1 MANYLRKFRLLIWKN
16 FLLQKRRPI
25 GTVFEILIP
34 IVVMGILILIPLT
47 ADSAQ
52 DKCFSVYPSTQI
64 DMYYGGGK
72 LAFFPQTEIVSKLMA
87 RVENIMGLK
96 AVSTSN
102 TTGKPWSSGASM
114 AAEVSE
120 NTQDYSFGDNYYGAI
135 EFLIDD
141 KKRLPREVKYAI
153 RLRSEVYQP
162 WHTDSTYP
170 QYIPESPDST
180 QSKYEGK
187 FLALQY
193 AVDTAIMQM
202 QTALSHRFH
211 VKMQVFPYP
220 NYTTNLAMNMV
231 SLFMPLLVM
240 LGLMYSAMTIIKELV
255 LEKQSRLKESMKMMG
270 LPNWVHWTAWFT
282 KNLLFLLIS
291 VVIFVIVLKVVV
303 FKYSDVTVL
312 FVLFLLYIFAS
323 ILFCFCV
330 SVFFSRP
337 VLGMLLGALIWIATL
352 VPYFVVY
359 SDRNYKAMTRSEKAG
374 ACLLPN
380 TCLGLAAKLFAQF
393 ETIRVGISWKQV
405 SEYPSPDEN
414 FNMVWVF
421 CMLLAECAIFGTITW
436 YVEAVF
442 PGEYGIPK
450 PFYFPCL
457 PSYWCGVN
465 GPKLKL
471 PCDDE
476 VTEQEEMNVIL
487 NSGSK
492 SLVDDEDGKADVEDE
507 PDLPVGVAIKR
518 LRKVFEGSSGSKVA
532 VDDLSLNIFKGQITA
547 LLGHN
552 GAGKTTTISMLT
564 GLFPPTTGSAD
575 VNGMSI
581 TSDMDAIRESLGL
594 CPQHNVLFDRLTVK
608 EHLDFF
614 ISLKGKF
621 GVEADSEVNEMI
633 SDIQLVDKS
642 NTVSSK
648 LSGGMKR
655 KLSCAIALIGGSET
669 VFLDEPTSGMDP
681 YARRGTWDLLLKHKA
696 GRTIILTTH
705 FMDEAD
711 LLGDRIAIMADGQ
724 LRCCGSSLFLK
735 SRYGVG
741 YHLTLVK
748 RESCDQDVISNLVKS
763 HVPKAEIISAVGTEI
778 QFVLPGESSQNF
790 EALFSKFE
798 NNLEQYGVTSFGV
811 SVTTLEEVFMKVG
824 EGAEKTLHDQVV
836 DQKHRGEQVPGGAS
850 QIPIPESEASSV
862 GEFNTGLSLKWQQY
876 KAMLLKRFLNAKREK
891 RLVLT
896 QLILPLLMVCLALLL
911 IKTLQE
917 PMQNEPPRILN
928 LSNLSIKGAPNI
940 GFYAD
945 FRPGK
950 KNALFDVASKHLK
963 DVKVTLKDIK
973 SDLQKIQSGNQGN
986 NILVKGKKFQYKDD
1000 EKDVCCN
1007 YEFLVLNAKC
1017 KKAFTSGKLTAAS
1030 CKNNKEFGYNHC
1042 PDCMK
1047 EGGSSSSSECTNIGI
1062 GDTKVND
1069 SMTFYNEYVLE
1080 ESNAADYF
1088 NTHVMGFSFESRD
1101 DNSTGDLESI
1111 NATVWYSFKGYH
1123 TKPDALNALVNVLLA
1138 YSKKDDSY
1146 HIETINYPLPLNSKQ
1161 RSENIWAVMSSF
1173 FLALLLAF
1181 AVAFLA
1187 ASFVPFLVKEKSS
1200 KAKHLQF
1207 VSGVDAVSFW
1217 LATYSWDLINY
1228 LFPLLGIM
1236 ILFAAFQVDSLKN
1249 DLGAVFL
1256 LLLLLG
1262 LCMLPFVYLISFLFK
1277 GPLAAYATTVFVL
1290 SVVSMAILITNNIL
1304 TFNGK
1309 KDEGDIVHYIG
1320 LFFPT
1325 YSLSASIMDISQNN
1339 VNRKYCEPGL
1349 PCTSTKNVLDW
1360 DRPGVGQATLYM
1372 FVEAIVLF
1380 LFILLIEMNF
1390 FISAKVKISS
1400 EPQMNRK
1407 QGEDEDVF
1415 NERVRILSDQKGNAV
1430 QAEAV
1435 VLKDLTKVYRGTH
1448 VTAVDHLCL
1457 GIPRGEC
1464 FGLLGINGAGKTT
1477 TFGMLTGDLSITEG
1491 TAYLDG
1497 FNIQSNLKQVQQR
1510 IGYCPQFDALI
1521 ELLTGREMLTMYARL
1536 RGVPDEK
1543 IKGIV
1548 SDIVHLLRLEKWADS
1563 LCGNYSG
1570 GNRRK
1575 LSTAIALVGNPPII
1589 FLDEP
1594 TTGMD
1599 PVARRFLWDT
1609 LTGVLKDGRSIVL
1622 TSHSMEECEALCTR
1636 LAIMVNGYFKCLGST
1651 QHLKSRFGR
1660 GYTLMVK
1667 VGSHQPTVSLTGIAD
1682 PEVNRVEVV
1691 PAFQSPHAVPS
1702 GQPQVFANPTA
1713 QLDNPDSA
1721 PDSNAVNRVMQF
1733 VTSAFG
1739 GATLMDS
1746 HSGILHYQIV
1756 NEALSWSYIFGQLE
1770 RNRSALNI
1778 VDYSISQTTLEQVFI
1793 NFAKEQ
1799 HSEDRTSVKRKCMCF
1814 PCCR

>member
-34 IVVMGILILIPLT
+34 IVVMCILIPIPLT
-47 ADSAQ
+47 TDSAQ
-52 DKCFSVYPSTQI
+52 DKCFSVYQSRPI
-64 DMYYGGGK
+64 GMYFGGGK

-87 RVENIMGLK
+87 RVENITGLK

-102 TTGKPWSSGASM
+102 STGKPWSSGASM

-120 NTQDYSFGDNYYGAI
+120 NAQDYSFDGVLNYYTCICLFYFTAI

-141 KKRLPREVKYAI
+141 KKSLPKKVKYAI
-153 RLRSEVYQP
+153 RLRSEIDSP
-162 WHTDSTYP
+162 WNTDSTYP
-170 QYIPESPDST
+170 QFIPESPIT
-180 QSKYEGK
+180 WSKYDGK
-187 FLALQY
+187 FLKLQY

-211 VKMQVFPYP
+211 VFPYP
-220 NYTTNLAMNMV
+220 NYTTNFAMNMV

-240 LGLMYSAMTIIKELV
+240 LGLMYSVMTIIKELV

-282 KNLLFLLIS
+282 KNVLFLLIS
-291 VVIFVIVLKVVV
+291 VVIFVIVLKVLV

-323 ILFCFCV
+323 ILFCFYL
-330 SVFFSRP
+330 SRTSDFIADGEFF
-337 VLGMLLGALIWIATL
+337 VL
-352 VPYFVVY
+352 
-359 SDRNYKAMTRSEKAG
+359 SDLFEWK
-374 ACLLPN
+374 N
-380 TCLGLAAKLFAQF
+380 TCFPHKDYSTFNLNEMTESECLQWISTCLSSWIVGRGDCTLFGVVDDTTTTKFTGRA
-393 ETIRVGISWKQV
+393 
-405 SEYPSPDEN
+405 
-414 FNMVWVF
+414 
-421 CMLLAECAIFGTITW
+421 CAGKKFTHIDITFFFTR
-436 YVEAVF
+436 YVEAIF

-450 PFYFPCL
+450 SFYFPCL
-457 PSYWCGVN
+457 PSYWCGGEMRLVVSS
-465 GPKLKL
+465 GAESS
-471 PCDDE
+471 DDE
-476 VTEQEEMNVIL
+476 A
-487 NSGSK
+487 
-492 SLVDDEDGKADVEDE
+492 DGKADVEDE

-518 LRKVFEGSSGSKVA
+518 LRKVFKGSSGSKVA

-621 GVEADSEVNEMI
+621 GVEAVNEVNEMI
-633 SDIQLVDKS
+633 GDIQLVDKS

-655 KLSCAIALIGGSET
+655 KLSCAIALIGGSEI

-748 RESCDQDVISNLVKS
+748 RESCDQDVISSLVKS

-778 QFVLPGESSQNF
+778 QFVLPSESSQNF
-790 EALFSKFE
+790 ETLFSGLE

-824 EGAEKTLHDQVV
+824 EGAEKTFHDQVV
-836 DQKHRGEQVPGGAS
+836 DQKHRGEQVSGGAS
-850 QIPIPESEASSV
+850 QIFIPEAEASSV

-876 KAMLLKRFLNAKREK
+876 KAMLLKRFLNARREK
-891 RLVLT
+891 KLVLT
-896 QLILPLLMVCLALLL
+896 QLILPLLMVCLTLLL

-917 PMQNEPPRILN
+917 SMQNEPPRILN
-928 LSNLSIKGAPNI
+928 LSNLSIKGVPNI

-945 FRPGK
+945 FRPSVDPNK

-963 DVKVTLKDIK
+963 DVKVTLKDIE

-986 NILVKGKKFQYKDD
+986 SILVEGKKFQYKDD
-1000 EKDVCCN
+1000 KKDVCCN

-1017 KKAFTSGKLTAAS
+1017 KKAFTSSELTAES
-1030 CKNNKEFGYNHC
+1030 CKTNKNFGYNYC
-1042 PDCMK
+1042 PECINDD
-1047 EGGSSSSSECTNIGI
+1047 GSSSDECTNVIGI
-1062 GDTKVND
+1062 GNTKVND

-1080 ESNAADYF
+1080 KSNAADYF
-1088 NTHVMGFSFESRD
+1088 NTHVVGFSFESRD
-1101 DNSTGDLESI
+1101 GNSTSDLESI
-1111 NATVWYSFKGYH
+1111 DTTVWYSSKGYH
-1123 TKPDALNALVNVLLA
+1123 TKPDALSALVNVLLA
-1138 YSKKDDSY
+1138 YSNKDDSY
-1146 HIETINYPLPLNSKQ
+1146 HIETINYPLPFNSEQ
-1161 RSENIWAVMSSF
+1161 RTQNFSAAMSSF

-1217 LATYSWDLINY
+1217 LATYSWDFVNF

-1236 ILFAAFQVDSLKN
+1236 IMFAAFQVDSLKN

-1277 GPLAAYATTVFVL
+1277 GPLSAYATTVFIL
-1290 SVVSMAILITNNIL
+1290 SVVSMAFLITNIIL
-1304 TFNGK
+1304 GE
-1309 KDEGDIVHYIG
+1309 KDAADIVHYIG

-1339 VNRKYCEPGL
+1339 INRKYCQPEPGI

-1390 FISAKVKISS
+1390 FISAKVKISP
-1400 EPQMNRK
+1400 EPQMRRK
-1407 QGEDEDVF
+1407 EGEDEDVF
-1415 NERVRILSDQKGNAV
+1415 NERVRILSAQEGNAV
-1430 QAEAV
+1430 EAEAV

-1448 VTAVDHLCL
+1448 VAAVDHLCL

-1477 TFGMLTGDLSITEG
+1477 TFSMLTGDLSITEG

-1548 SDIVHLLRLEKWADS
+1548 SDIIHLLRLEKWADS

-1609 LTGVLKDGRSIVL
+1609 LTGVLKEGRSIVL
-1622 TSHSMEECEALCTR
+1622 TSHR
-1636 LAIMVNGYFKCLGST
+1636 
-1651 QHLKSRFGR
+1651 
-1660 GYTLMVK
+1660 YT
-1667 VGSHQPTVSLTGIAD
+1667 HQGP
-1682 PEVNRVEVV
+1682 
-1691 PAFQSPHAVPS
+1691 
-1702 GQPQVFANPTA
+1702 
-1713 QLDNPDSA
+1713 
-1721 PDSNAVNRVMQF
+1721 
-1733 VTSAFG
+1733 
-1739 GATLMDS
+1739 
-1746 HSGILHYQIV
+1746 
-1756 NEALSWSYIFGQLE
+1756 
-1770 RNRSALNI
+1770 
-1778 VDYSISQTTLEQVFI
+1778 
-1793 NFAKEQ
+1793 
-1799 HSEDRTSVKRKCMCF
+1799 
-1814 PCCR
+1814 

>member
-1 MANYLRKFRLLIWKN
+1 MANYFRKFRLLIWKN

-52 DKCFSVYPSTQI
+52 DKCFSVYQSREI
-64 DMYYGGGK
+64 DVSDMKYNGGK

-87 RVENIMGLK
+87 RVENITGLEV
-96 AVSTSN
+96 VSTSN

-120 NTQDYSFGDNYYGAI
+120 KDENYYFGAI

-141 KKRLPREVKYAI
+141 EDSLPKKVKYAI
-153 RLRSEVYQP
+153 RLRSP
-162 WHTDSTYP
+162 WNTDSTYP
-170 QYIPESPDST
+170 QFIPESPDTWS
-180 QSKYEGK
+180 QYDYK
-187 FLALQY
+187 FLPLQY
-193 AVDTAIMQM
+193 AIDTAIMQM
-202 QTALSHRFH
+202 QAALSHGIP
-211 VKMQVFPYP
+211 VKMKVFPYP
-220 NYTTNLAMNMV
+220 NYTTDFAMSLV

-270 LPNWVHWTAWFT
+270 LPNWVHWSAWFT

-291 VVIFVIVLKVVV
+291 IVIFVIVLKVLV

-312 FVLFLLYIFAS
+312 LVLFLLYIFAS

-359 SDRNYKAMTRSEKAG
+359 NDSKYKAMTRSQKAG

-414 FNMVWVF
+414 FNMAWVF
-421 CMLLAECAIFGTITW
+421 CMLLAECAIFGTVTW
-436 YVEAVF
+436 YVEAIF

-450 PFYFPCL
+450 PFYFPCM

-465 GPKLKL
+465 SPK
-471 PCDDE
+471 E
-476 VTEQEEMNVIL
+476 VHVIL
-487 NSGSK
+487 NNSAES
-492 SLVDDEDGKADVEDE
+492 SDDDADGKADVEDE

-518 LRKVFEGSSGSKVA
+518 LRKVFKGSSGSKVA

-564 GLFPPTTGSAD
+564 GLFPPTDGSAD
-575 VNGMSI
+575 VNGLSI
-581 TSDMDAIRESLGL
+581 ISDMDAIRESLGL

-621 GVEADSEVNEMI
+621 GEEAVNDVNEMI
-633 SDIQLVDKS
+633 GDIQLVDKS

-655 KLSCAIALIGGSET
+655 KLSCAIALIGGSEI

-748 RESCDQDVISNLVKS
+748 RESCDEDAISNLVKS
-763 HVPKAEIISAVGTEI
+763 YVPKAEIISAVGTEI
-778 QFVLPGESSQNF
+778 QFVLTSESSQNF
-790 EALFSKFE
+790 EALFSELE

-836 DQKHRGEQVPGGAS
+836 DQKHRGEQVFGGAS
-850 QIPIPESEASSV
+850 QIPIPEAEASSV

-876 KAMLLKRFLNAKREK
+876 KAMLLKRFLNARREK
-891 RLVLT
+891 KLVLT
-896 QLILPLLMVCLALLL
+896 QLILPLLMVCVALLL

-928 LSNLSIKGAPNI
+928 LSNLSIKGVPNI

-945 FRPGK
+945 FRPSVDPEK

-963 DVKVTLKDIK
+963 DVKVTLKNIK
-973 SDLQKIQSGNQGN
+973 SDLQKIKTGNQGN
-986 NILVKGKKFQYKDD
+986 NILVKGEKFQYKED

-1017 KKAFTSGKLTAAS
+1017 KKAFTSSELTAES
-1030 CKNNKEFGYNHC
+1030 CKTNKNFGYNYC
-1042 PDCMK
+1042 PECINDD
-1047 EGGSSSSSECTNIGI
+1047 GSSSDECRNVIGI
-1062 GDTKVND
+1062 GNTKVND

-1080 ESNAADYF
+1080 KSNAADYF
-1088 NTHVMGFSFESRD
+1088 NTHVVGFSFESRD
-1101 DNSTGDLESI
+1101 GNSASDLESI
-1111 NATVWYSFKGYH
+1111 NTTVWYSSKGYH
-1123 TKPDALNALVNVLLA
+1123 TKPDALSALVNVLLA

-1146 HIETINYPLPLNSKQ
+1146 HIETINYPLPLNSEQ
-1161 RSENIWAVMSSF
+1161 RTQNFSADMSSF
-1173 FLALLLAF
+1173 FLAILLAF

-1217 LATYSWDLINY
+1217 LATYSWDFINY

-1262 LCMLPFVYLISFLFK
+1262 LCMLPFVYLVSFLFK

-1290 SVVSMAILITNNIL
+1290 SVVSMAFLITNNIL
-1304 TFNGK
+1304 TLVRK
-1309 KDEGDIVHYIG
+1309 KGDADIVHYIG

-1339 VNRKYCEPGL
+1339 VNRKYCQPGI

-1390 FISAKVKISS
+1390 FISAKVKISP
-1400 EPQMNRK
+1400 EPQMRRK
-1407 QGEDEDVF
+1407 EGEDEDVF
-1415 NERVRILSDQKGNAV
+1415 NERVRILSAQEGNAV
-1430 QAEAV
+1430 EAEAV

-1448 VTAVDHLCL
+1448 VAAVDHLCL

-1477 TFGMLTGDLSITEG
+1477 TFSMLTGDLSITEG

-1609 LTGVLKDGRSIVL
+1609 LTGVLKEGRSIVL

-1636 LAIMVNGYFKCLGST
+1636 LAIMVNGHFKCLGST

-1667 VGSHQPTVSLTGIAD
+1667 VGSHQPTVSLTGS
-1682 PEVNRVEVV
+1682 E
-1691 PAFQSPHAVPS
+1691 
-1702 GQPQVFANPTA
+1702 
-1713 QLDNPDSA
+1713 
-1721 PDSNAVNRVMQF
+1721 VMQF
-1733 VTSAFG
+1733 VSSAFG

-1770 RNRSALNI
+1770 RNRHALNI
-1778 VDYSISQTTLEQVFI
+1778 VDYSISQTTLEQV
-1793 NFAKEQ
+1793 
-1799 HSEDRTSVKRKCMCF
+1799 
-1814 PCCR
+1814 